1 MAVQPEQI
9 KTLSPLQRL
18 DLIIKSSHKKFQ
30 AYNRDWDSNWRMKI
44 TAERTS
50 YRAHYHA

>member
-18 DLIIKSSHKKFQ
+18 DLIVKSLHREFQ
-30 AYNRDWDSNWRMKI
+30 VSMRQFESAFVI
-44 TAERTS
+44 
-50 YRAHYHA
+50 HYPVL